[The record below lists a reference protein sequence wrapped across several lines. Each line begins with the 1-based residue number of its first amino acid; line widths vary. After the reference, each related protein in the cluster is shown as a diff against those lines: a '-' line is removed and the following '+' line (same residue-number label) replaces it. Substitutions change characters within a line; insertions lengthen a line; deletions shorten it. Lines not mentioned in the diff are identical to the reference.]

1 MTNSRQKG
9 ARIEREAAEA
19 LRDVL
24 GISARRSVQYAGV
37 AGDADLI
44 SGLPSVHFE
53 IKSRKSIGALR
64 FMEQAQADAAKA
76 KTVPMVLLRENGD
89 TEFYALMRLSDLPEV
104 ARKVVS
110 VQAMN
115 EIDKVDS
122 EVGK

>member
-1 MTNSRQKG
+1 VTNSRQKG

-53 IKSRKSIGALR
+53 IKARKSIGALR

>member
-1 MTNSRQKG
+1 MDQ
-9 ARIEREAAEA
+9 AR
-19 LRDVL
+19 D
-24 GISARRSVQYAGV
+24 
-37 AGDADLI
+37 
-44 SGLPSVHFE
+44 
-53 IKSRKSIGALR
+53 
-64 FMEQAQADAAKA
+64 DAAKA